1 MLSTDARGLEERN
14 VGQKGKH
21 IEEYGF
27 LLFILDREGPLK
39 GRHLKTRMCV
49 NIYFN

>member
-27 LLFILDREGPLK
+27 G
-39 GRHLKTRMCV
+39 KTAQEYSFRDFE
-49 NIYFN
+49 I